1 MTKSPILKEYYRGF
15 GNANE
20 HSSSMKFHARE
31 FKAVSGNDYSI
42 TARFES
48 QDGEKIFGMGQYQ
61 QPELDLKG
69 CVLELAAAEFTNQR
83 AVLSFKQRLRIFME

>member
-1 MTKSPILKEYYRGF
+1 MKEYYRGF

-20 HSSSMKFHARE
+20 HSPSMKFHARE

-69 CVLELAAAEFTNQR
+69 CVLEIGAAEFIKSACR
-83 AVLSFKQRLRIFME
+83 FIFQTKATDFYGIMPE

>member
-1 MTKSPILKEYYRGF
+1 
-15 GNANE
+15 
-20 HSSSMKFHARE
+20 MKFHARE

-69 CVLELAAAEFTNQR
+69 CVLELAQR
-83 AVLSFKQRLRIFME
+83 NSQISVPFYLSNKGYGFFME